1 MKLLQSYSIKKIFKK
16 LNSKFPEIKEALIIS
31 NEGMPLKANLSDK
44 YEHVKI
50 SGIAL
55 AILSA
60 AEKITSEIKNGR
72 FKELKIKCSNGYI
85 LGHWIKK
92 NLILITFSETDVD
105 LEPLI

>member
-1 MKLLQSYSIKKIFKK
+1 MKLLQSYSINKIFRK

-31 NEGMPLKANLSDK
+31 NEGMPLKSILSDK
-44 YEHVKI
+44 FEHVKI

-60 AEKITSEIKNGR
+60 AEKIISETNNGR

-92 NLILITFSETDVD
+92 NLILLTFSEKDVN
-105 LEPLI
+105 LESII